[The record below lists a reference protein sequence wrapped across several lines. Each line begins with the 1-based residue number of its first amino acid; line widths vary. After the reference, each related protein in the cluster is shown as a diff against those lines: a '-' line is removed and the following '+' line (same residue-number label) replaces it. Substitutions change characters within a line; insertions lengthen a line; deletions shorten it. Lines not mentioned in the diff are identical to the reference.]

1 MRFSF
6 MISFCHLCCGFTFY
20 LHSYTCSEPRVQSH
34 LKNVY
39 SCLFMALL
47 SAAAGSYLHLAMGLF
62 VEVSY
67 SKDYQNRTVPLV
79 CIGMPHFSICKDNSA

>member
-1 MRFSF
+1 
-6 MISFCHLCCGFTFY
+6 
-20 LHSYTCSEPRVQSH
+20 
-34 LKNVY
+34 
-39 SCLFMALL
+39 MALL